1 MKRLVIALGLLVIVG
16 FSGQLLPFEGLLR
29 HIEFTPPGC
38 SLGERITA
46 ANRGRTVS
54 NCTRGDTPGTIFLH
68 SNVKLRS
75 ALPPITSHITI
86 FGNGHWISGD
96 DRFRIFLVKGG
107 NLTLI
112 DVALRN
118 GKAWKG
124 GAIKLTADSEV
135 WLRNVSISE
144 SRANFV
150 GGAIYNDGGR
160 LTIEDSS
167 IYGNYASSMGG
178 AVDNNGDLVVKRSG
192 IHHNEATYAAG
203 IDSAGNLDI
212 SNSTISNNQ
221 ARRLGGGIHVRENNI
236 AQFTHVTVT
245 ENSAP
250 RGGGIYSSNDDL
262 MLINSIIVA
271 NHSSAYCGYDNVL
284 TVKSIASYINDSCG
298 DRRAGRPWWLRNLD
312 HASGYH
318 PLAYASEDLP
328 AADPDYC
335 LPTDQLK
342 AKRTPGYGCDIGA
355 YEFHANN

>member
-54 NCTRGDTPGTIFLH
+54 DCTRGDTPGTIFLH

-118 GKAWKG
+118 GKAWRG
-124 GAIKLTADSEV
+124 GAIKQLANADV
-135 WLRNVSISE
+135 HLANVSIMD
-144 SRANFV
+144 SRASV
-150 GGAIYNDGGR
+150 GGAIYNQGGR
-160 LTIEDSS
+160 LIIDRSSFKNNRASS
-167 IYGNYASSMGG
+167 IGG
-178 AVDNNGDLVVKRSG
+178 VIFNDGELVVRQSSF
-192 IHHNEATYAAG
+192 HHNSSNHSAGG
-203 IDSAGNLDI
+203 IDSRGTLDI

-221 ARRLGGGIHVRENNI
+221 ARRLGGGLHVRGNNI

-245 ENSAP
+245 ENLAP
-250 RGGGIYSSNDDL
+250 RGGGIYSSNDEL
-262 MLINSIIVA
+262 VLINSLIVA
-271 NHSSAYCGYDNVL
+271 NHSSAYCGHDNVL

-298 DRRAGRPWWLRNLD
+298 KRRATRPWWLRSLN
-312 HASGYH
+312 HAPAFH
-318 PLAYASEDLP
+318 ALAYASEDLP
-328 AADPDYC
+328 AADRNYC
-335 LPTDQLK
+335 PKTDQRG
-342 AKRTPGYGCDIGA
+342 AERTPGFGCDIGA
-355 YEFHANN
+355 YEFTGNN